1 MRLCTLHGV
10 CIEKRTGN
18 IYNAMTMTLDV
29 DIDNLRLG
37 PGSIGRVYNNIGVT
51 IIARMEPQS

>member
-1 MRLCTLHGV
+1 MRLYTLHGV
-10 CIEKRTGN
+10 CIELEENWKCD
-18 IYNAMTMTLDV
+18 AMTMTLDV

-37 PGSIGRVYNNIGVT
+37 PGSIVYNYVLHGVT